1 MDTSIRFYHTNS
13 NIRSSFE
20 EEGRENTFSVPSPTD
35 EEERI
40 YEVGEGQ
47 AALVSDLSEA
57 PAHQSM
63 RIQRTDDI
71 HGISGVSEGNVEK
84 AAVEA
89 VDIAD
94 FEAIFLRYQTPIT
107 NFIYHLI
114 GNSEQAYDLTQDVFV
129 KAYKALL
136 NGTVVQPGALS
147 AWLYRI
153 AKNTT
158 TDSLRRRRLISWLPL
173 SLFNEDRGIGAG
185 VLSDSGGP
193 SSESFNSPGEEGH
206 GESRSSSVTALYER
220 NGYDGGRFESSVA
233 DREIVERVMKQLQPK
248 YAACLWLYENDGLS
262 CAEIADVLGIS
273 ASAVKMRLMRARE
286 RFITLY
292 NKEVGED

>member
-13 NIRSSFE
+13 TIRSSFD
-20 EEGRENTFSVPSPTD
+20 EEGRENTFSVPSSAN

-40 YEVGEGQ
+40 HEAGEGQ
-47 AALVSDLSEA
+47 AVLISDL
-57 PAHQSM
+57 PASSVREQA
-63 RIQRTDDI
+63 RTQQTHEVHSVD
-71 HGISGVSEGNVEK
+71 GASEGNAEK
-84 AAVEA
+84 VTEAA
-89 VDIAD
+89 VDIAN

-107 NFIYHLI
+107 NYIFHLI
-114 GNSEQAYDLTQDVFV
+114 GNREQAYDLAQDVFV

-136 NGTVVQPGALS
+136 NGTAVQPGALS

-153 AKNTT
+153 AYNTT

-185 VLSDSGGP
+185 VLSESGGHA
-193 SSESFNSPGEEGH
+193 SESFNSPGEE
-206 GESRSSSVTALYER
+206 SRVDGRSGSVSTMYER
-220 NGYDGGRFESSVA
+220 NGYDGGRFESRVA
-233 DREIVERVMKQLQPK
+233 DREIVEHVMKQLQPK
-248 YAACLWLYENDGLS
+248 YASCLWLYENDGLS
-262 CAEIADVLGIS
+262 CAEIAGVLGIS

-292 NKEVGED
+292 KKEVGED